1 MAVGWGTGGETNAPL
16 ARAVVGGLSVSTL
29 LTLFLVPTMYLIL
42 EERFPRRAPVEESNV
57 LEELPGETPLVPANR
72 S

>member
-1 MAVGWGTGGETNAPL
+1 
-16 ARAVVGGLSVSTL
+16 VGGLSVSTL

-42 EERFPRRAPVEESNV
+42 EERFPRRAPVEESNL